1 MRRAPQDIPILIA
14 SLDDAESLRGV
25 VSQAQVVIA
34 MAGPYALMGTP
45 VVEAAMETG
54 THYVDI
60 TGGEAR

>member
-1 MRRAPQDIPILIA
+1 
-14 SLDDAESLRGV
+14 
-25 VSQAQVVIA
+25 

-60 TGGEAR
+60 TGGKTQWQAVKLLHH

>member
-1 MRRAPQDIPILIA
+1 M
-14 SLDDAESLRGV
+14 

-60 TGGEAR
+60 TGGKTQWQAVKLLHH